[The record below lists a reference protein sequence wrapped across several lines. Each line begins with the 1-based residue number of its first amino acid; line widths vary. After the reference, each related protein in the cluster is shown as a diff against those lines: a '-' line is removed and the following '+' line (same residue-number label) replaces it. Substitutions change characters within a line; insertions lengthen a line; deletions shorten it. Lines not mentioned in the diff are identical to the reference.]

1 MTQYT
6 CLGLTIFKLLLNRT
20 TPTYAGSLFEVLYI
34 TIQLNS
40 VYLCVSIVFCFSFSC
55 IAVSFLLQ
63 LDLHVITRFHP
74 ILCCLHTLQPSKSTL
89 DTNMKIETGRNLYFP
104 PNKELCDVAQ
114 W

>member
-34 TIQLNS
+34 TIQLNT
-40 VYLCVSIVFCFSFSC
+40 VFRCVSISC
-55 IAVSFLLQ
+55 IVVSFLLQ

-104 PNKELCDVAQ
+104 PNKELCDMAQ